1 MRYLTCL
8 VFALVAFALPMQ
20 AQVISLDDA
29 INEALANN
37 LSIQIAKNQTEIS
50 SNNVTKGNAGALPS
64 LSAGGSYSGS
74 LTNTK
79 LVFAG
84 NAQPPIE
91 VDGAQAGTLSGN
103 LTAQYVL
110 FNGFLAGNTFDKLQS
125 QASLGQVQ
133 EQMQI
138 ESTLLGVINA
148 YFLTLQIQQ
157 NLESARTSLE
167 ISERRYERASLRA
180 EFGSATNIAK
190 LNAEVDL
197 NNDSIVILSL
207 EQQLANAKS
216 NLLYLMGSTEITDFE
231 VKPDFDLTQLE
242 SKEAI
247 LTKSL
252 EQNTSVLQARTNLE
266 ISEKDVDL
274 SRATLYPNLSISTAY
289 QYNSNLSDANFITEN
304 RSAGLN
310 GGLSLSY
317 ALFNGSQSSIK
328 RENALI
334 NWENSRL
341 KEEDSR
347 ALLQIQVNNAY
358 TSYTNEVA
366 IYQLRK
372 KALEVNKLNFS
383 RSEELFK
390 NGQITGTEFREAQL
404 NLVNAEVQENLSKIS
419 AKLSEYELLR
429 LSGELVSS
437 SQL

>member
-1 MRYLTCL
+1 MFIWILL
-8 VFALVAFALPMQ
+8 IAVLPAQ
-20 AQVISLDDA
+20 AQVISLDQA
-29 INEALANN
+29 ISEALSNN
-37 LSIQIAKNQTEIS
+37 LSIQIAKNQAEIS

-64 LSAGGSYSGS
+64 VSAGGSYSGS

-91 VDGAQAGTLSGN
+91 VDGAQAATLSAN
-103 LTAQYVL
+103 VTARYVL
-110 FNGFLAGNTFDKLQS
+110 FNGFLANNTFDKLKS
-125 QASLGQVQ
+125 QETLGQVQ

-138 ESTLLGVINA
+138 ESTLLSVINA
-148 YFLTLQIQQ
+148 YFQTLQIQQ
-157 NLESARTSLE
+157 NLQSARSSLE
-167 ISERRYERASLRA
+167 ISQSRFERAKLRA

-197 NNDSIVILSL
+197 NNDSIAILSL

-216 NLLYLMGSTEITDFE
+216 NLLYLMGSQDIRDFQVE
-231 VKPDFDLTQLE
+231 WDFDL
-242 SKEAI
+242 KELDEKEELMA
-247 LTKSL
+247 KSL
-252 EQNTSVLQARTNLE
+252 EQNTSVLQARSNLK
-266 ISEKDVDL
+266 ISETEVDL

-289 QYNSNLSDANFITEN
+289 QYNSNLSDANFISEN
-304 RSAGLN
+304 KSSGLN
-310 GGLSLSY
+310 GGISLSY
-317 ALFNGSQSSIK
+317 SLFNGRQSGIQ

-341 KEEDSR
+341 KEEDAKS
-347 ALLQIQVNNAY
+347 LLQIQVNNAY
-358 TSYTNEVA
+358 TSYSNEIA
-366 IYQLRK
+366 IYHLRK
-372 KALEVNKLNFS
+372 KALEVSKQNFT

-437 SQL
+437 SEL